1 MAEIGCLS
9 LYNHSRPA
17 MTPPSI
23 CIDGFNL
30 IRPTGTGIATY
41 GRNLLHTAR
50 SLGFG
55 TSALFGPSLS
65 PAALQGFETVA
76 ILNPEPQGP
85 SMRVADRIARA
96 ANTRLSPLGRIAR
109 SNPVSPDVIW
119 PGGNTEHPPIDVCWT
134 AQELF
139 QRAHRAFKKYKRS
152 TPVTFDGASTTEP
165 AAMHWTTLLPL
176 HARNAPNIYTIHD
189 LIPLRLPYATL
200 TNKALFLDMCRE
212 VAKRADHIAVVSE
225 ATRRDVIRMLGV
237 PEDRVTNTYQAVT
250 LPPALVAR
258 PQAELET
265 ELEAAFG
272 LEWEGYF
279 LHFGAIEP
287 KKNLG
292 RVVEAFLASGVTRPL
307 VVIGGPGWMSEPETS
322 LLKQAQNIRG
332 ENSHILLLDYVSY
345 PLLTSLIRGARGV
358 LFPSLYEG
366 FGLPVLEAMSLGA
379 PVLTSDQGSLPEVA
393 GEAALQVDPY
403 DTSAIARGIRQIE
416 NDADWRTW
424 ASEQGRAQALKFS
437 VEAYRARLGDLYAR
451 VGVRL

>member
-1 MAEIGCLS
+1 
-9 LYNHSRPA
+9 
-17 MTPPSI
+17 
-23 CIDGFNL
+23 
-30 IRPTGTGIATY
+30 
-41 GRNLLHTAR
+41 
-50 SLGFG
+50 
-55 TSALFGPSLS
+55 
-65 PAALQGFETVA
+65 
-76 ILNPEPQGP
+76 
-85 SMRVADRIARA
+85 
-96 ANTRLSPLGRIAR
+96 
-109 SNPVSPDVIW
+109 
-119 PGGNTEHPPIDVCWT
+119 
-134 AQELF
+134 
-139 QRAHRAFKKYKRS
+139 
-152 TPVTFDGASTTEP
+152 
-165 AAMHWTTLLPL
+165 
-176 HARNAPNIYTIHD
+176 
-189 LIPLRLPYATL
+189 
-200 TNKALFLDMCRE
+200 MCRE
-212 VAKRADHIAVVSE
+212 VARRADHIAVVSE

-237 PEDRVTNTYQAVT
+237 PEDRVTNTYQAVA

-307 VVIGGPGWMSEPETS
+307 VIIGGPGWMSEPETS
-322 LLKQAQNIRG
+322 LLKQARALRG
-332 ENSHILLLDYVSY
+332 ASSRILLLDYVSY
-345 PLLTSLIRGARGV
+345 SMLISLIRGARGV

-403 DTSAIARGIRQIE
+403 DTSVIARGIRQIDA
-416 NDADWRTW
+416 DADWRMW

-437 VEAYRARLGDLYAR
+437 VEAYRARLGDLYAK

>member
-1 MAEIGCLS
+1 MAEVGGLT
-9 LYNHSRPA
+9 LRNPPRTAAP
-17 MTPPSI
+17 PPSI

-30 IRPTGTGIATY
+30 IRPKGTGIATY

-55 TSALFGPSLS
+55 TSALFGPSL
-65 PAALQGFETVA
+65 PIAALQGFETVA
-76 ILNPEPQGP
+76 VLNPDPQSS
-85 SMRVADRIARA
+85 SMRMKDRIARA
-96 ANTRLSPLGRIAR
+96 ANTRLSPLGRTAR
-109 SNPVSPDVIW
+109 SSPVSPDVIW
-119 PGGNTEHPPIDVCWT
+119 PGGKAEQPPVDVCWT

-139 QRAHRAFKKYKRS
+139 QRAHRAFKMHKRS
-152 TPVTFDGASTTEP
+152 TPVTFDAAGGPAP

-176 HARNAPNIYTIHD
+176 HARNTPNIYTIHD
-189 LIPLRLPYATL
+189 LIPLRLPHTTL
-200 TNKALFLDMCRE
+200 TNKTLFLDICRE
-212 VAKRADHIAVVSE
+212 VARRADHVAVVSE

-237 PEDRVTNTYQAVT
+237 PEDRVTNTYQAVA
-250 LPPALVAR
+250 LPPALLAR

-322 LLKQAQNIRG
+322 LLKQARDLG
-332 ENSHILLLDYVSY
+332 SASGRILLLDYVSY
-345 PLLTSLIRGARGV
+345 STLISLIRGARGV

-379 PVLTSDQGSLPEVA
+379 PVLASDQGSLPEVA
-393 GEAALQVDPY
+393 GEAALLVDPY
-403 DTSAIARGIRQIE
+403 DTSSIARGIRQIDV
-416 NDADWRTW
+416 DADWRAW
-424 ASEQGRAQALKFS
+424 VSAQGRAQASKFS
-437 VEAYRARLGDLYAR
+437 MDAYRSRLGDLYAK
-451 VGVRL
+451 VGVSL